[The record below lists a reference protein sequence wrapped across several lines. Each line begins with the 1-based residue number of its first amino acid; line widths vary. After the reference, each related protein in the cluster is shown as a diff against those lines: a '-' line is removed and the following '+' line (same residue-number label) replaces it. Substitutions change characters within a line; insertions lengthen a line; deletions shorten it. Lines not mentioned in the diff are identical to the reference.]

1 MGRARVKLRRIP
13 NPRKRRL
20 AFMQRRKGLIKK
32 ISEFS
37 TMCDAEACLIVYD
50 DGNGDKG
57 PMTWPQDPT
66 MVHSIIQRYEHYK
79 KETNPKIFNME
90 DFFDCRKS
98 MAMAEISRVQK
109 EITNIKYPT
118 FDKSFPN
125 MGVEQ
130 MRAFIAMLDAKIEV
144 CDDRI
149 NKLQNMAYQSGSSS
163 SHPSQLN
170 IMQNNISQGQIDLA
184 PMRPLNHGINTLESI
199 QQGNNNS
206 CFSFIPNMDQENV
219 ISSAPSQLNSLQ
231 NQPNGVVNSTNQ
243 IGGYEDLFDELCG
256 HIVGKA
262 NEPSQGATLE
272 ASSQP
277 LDEFVM
283 DFDYDN
289 VFFGMAQDKTQVTAL
304 GAPWVVQS
312 LIILHS
318 SLYSAS
324 TVHCIARFSLATSV
338 ASVPSDSPPFPV
350 DRRPGRQGNWRRN
363 ISDSQKMAARQME
376 EIQKK
381 LAILSYPR
389 ANAPA
394 QSLLF
399 AGMER
404 YALLEWLFF
413 RLLGDKSPFSQQ
425 NLQGDGLDRD
435 EETARIQYLAE
446 IAKFL
451 GITTTVD
458 TEAIQGHG
466 SYEDRTEMLRLIVD
480 LVEATIYADNP
491 EWSVD
496 EQVAKDIQLIDSIA
510 EKQAQIFS
518 EECKL
523 FPADVQIQSI
533 YALPDVSELESKLS
547 EQSKIL
553 LNLQQ
558 KVDDLAS
565 KHAYNP
571 DEEYTE
577 VESQL
582 RAHLESFLETARTFN
597 LIYTKE
603 IRPWTHMMEVP
614 QLHGFGPAANR
625 LLEAY
630 KMLLKFLGNLRNL
643 RDSHAALAFG
653 SSETSEGPSSVTRI
667 ISECESALTVLNRDL
682 GILSA
687 SIARE
692 QGEKMS
698 I

>member
-1 MGRARVKLRRIP
+1 
-13 NPRKRRL
+13 
-20 AFMQRRKGLIKK
+20 
-32 ISEFS
+32 
-37 TMCDAEACLIVYD
+37 
-50 DGNGDKG
+50 
-57 PMTWPQDPT
+57 
-66 MVHSIIQRYEHYK
+66 
-79 KETNPKIFNME
+79 
-90 DFFDCRKS
+90 
-98 MAMAEISRVQK
+98 MAS
-109 EITNIKYPT
+109 
-118 FDKSFPN
+118 
-125 MGVEQ
+125 
-130 MRAFIAMLDAKIEV
+130 
-144 CDDRI
+144 
-149 NKLQNMAYQSGSSS
+149 
-163 SHPSQLN
+163 
-170 IMQNNISQGQIDLA
+170 
-184 PMRPLNHGINTLESI
+184 
-199 QQGNNNS
+199 
-206 CFSFIPNMDQENV
+206 
-219 ISSAPSQLNSLQ
+219 
-231 NQPNGVVNSTNQ
+231 
-243 IGGYEDLFDELCG
+243 
-256 HIVGKA
+256 
-262 NEPSQGATLE
+262 
-272 ASSQP
+272 
-277 LDEFVM
+277 
-283 DFDYDN
+283 
-289 VFFGMAQDKTQVTAL
+289 
-304 GAPWVVQS
+304 
-312 LIILHS
+312 
-318 SLYSAS
+318 
-324 TVHCIARFSLATSV
+324 
-338 ASVPSDSPPFPV
+338 
-350 DRRPGRQGNWRRN
+350 
-363 ISDSQKMAARQME
+363 RQME
-376 EIQKK
+376 EIRKK
-381 LAILSYPR
+381 LADLNYPR

-425 NLQGDGLDRD
+425 NLQGDGHDRD
-435 EETARIQYLAE
+435 EETGRIQYLAE

-451 GITTTVD
+451 GITT
-458 TEAIQGHG
+458 IC
-466 SYEDRTEMLRLIVD
+466 S
-480 LVEATIYADNP
+480 DNP

-533 YALPDVSELESKLS
+533 YPLPDVSELELKFS

-571 DEEYTE
+571 DKEYTE
-577 VESQL
+577 AESQL

-603 IRPWTHMMEVP
+603 IRPWAHMMEVP

-653 SSETSEGPSSVTRI
+653 SSETSDGPSSVTRI

-692 QGEKMS
+692 QGEKMN